1 MAAPSTDE
9 HQEQPG
15 WDYRLEE
22 IYSGNGDGITVT
34 VFCNTKRFVISFSPL
49 SPLSGKDTIEGPLIA
64 RYEAAIEGDIE
75 EELEAAQKELDDLI
89 FATGKES
96 GIFERLAPPVAEAG
110 GKGRVMLNEIIWP
123 DTFYLR
129 FSTVEDTANL
139 IEDVEAQRNGMDM
152 GAKMKIE
159 NDMRLLTHSAK
170 DIQVLEEIETPGH
183 ITRVLVDGREMCC
196 KSRDPF
202 NWSTKRE
209 IDCLRKIEQSQ
220 RSIHVPKLTGLVT
233 LDDNGQIIGILE
245 EYIPTDREK
254 LSTLQDVDASVITRE
269 RRKKWGEQIKEMVD
283 VLHGIGVVWGDGK
296 PANVLIHQTTD
307 DAWLI
312 DFGGSWTDGWVDRE
326 LRETGEGDEQAVGRI
341 LDFLQVD

>member
-1 MAAPSTDE
+1 MAAPLADE
-9 HQEQPG
+9 HQEQQG

-49 SPLSGKDTIEGPLIA
+49 SLLSGKDTIEGPLIA
-64 RYEAAIEGDIE
+64 QYEAATEDGIE
-75 EELEAAQKELDDLI
+75 EEEVEAAQQGLDDLI

-96 GIFERLAPPVAEAG
+96 GIFETLAPPIARKKEML
-110 GKGRVMLNEIIWP
+110 MLNEIIWP
-123 DTFYLR
+123 EIFYLK
-129 FSTVEDTANL
+129 FSTVEGTANL
-139 IEDVEAQRNGMDM
+139 IEDVEAQWKEMDM
-152 GAKMKIE
+152 RAKMKIE
-159 NDMRLLTHSAK
+159 NDTRLLRYSAK
-170 DIQVLEEIETPGH
+170 DIQVFEEIETPGH
-183 ITRVLVDGREMCC
+183 ITRVLVDGQEMCC

-202 NWSTKRE
+202 NWSTERE
-209 IDCLRKIEQSQ
+209 IDCLQKIEQSQ

-233 LDDNGQIIGILE
+233 SEDDGQIIGILE

-254 LSTLQDVDASVITRE
+254 LSTLQDVDASAITGE

-283 VLHGIGVVWGDGK
+283 VLHEIGVVWGDGK
-296 PANVLIHQTTD
+296 PANVLIHKSTD

-312 DFGGSWTDGWVDRE
+312 DFGGSWTDGWVDKE
-326 LRETGEGDEQAVGRI
+326 LRETREGDEQAVKRI

>member
-1 MAAPSTDE
+1 MATPLADE

-49 SPLSGKDTIEGPLIA
+49 SLLSGKDTIEGPVIG
-64 RYEAAIEGDIE
+64 RYEAAIERDIEE
-75 EELEAAQKELDDLI
+75 EELEAQQELDDLV
-89 FATGKES
+89 FTTGKES
-96 GIFERLAPPVAEAG
+96 GIFERLAPPVAEK
-110 GKGRVMLNEIIWP
+110 KGRVMLNEIIWP
-123 DTFYLR
+123 EIFYLR
-129 FSTVEDTANL
+129 FSTLEGTANL
-139 IEDVEAQRNGMDM
+139 IEDAEAQRNSMDL

-159 NDMRLLTHSAK
+159 IDMRLLRYSAK

-183 ITRVLVDGREMCC
+183 IIRVLVDGREIIC
-196 KSRDPF
+196 KSGEPF
-202 NWSTKRE
+202 NWKATKRE
-209 IDCLRKIEQSQ
+209 IDCLREIEQSQ
-220 RSIHVPKLTGLVT
+220 RSINVPKLTGLVT
-233 LDDNGQIIGILE
+233 SDDDGQIIAILE

-254 LSTLQDVDASVITRE
+254 LSTLQDVDASVIKKE
-269 RRKKWGEQIKEMVD
+269 RRKKWGEQIREMVN
-283 VLHGIGVVWGDGK
+283 VLHEIGVVWGDGK
-296 PANVLIHQTTD
+296 PANVLIHQKTD

-326 LRETGEGDEQAVGRI
+326 LRETREGDEQAVKRI